1 MPAAR
6 QSYDRVAIALHWA
19 IAAAIIILIYVGK
32 WMTEAL
38 ETHSAPQMV
47 VFQAYQWHK
56 SVGLSVLVLSL
67 FRIYWRVRHKP
78 PALPDQM
85 SAFER
90 LASHAA
96 HIGFYGLMIGLPL
109 TGWAMV
115 STSPW
120 GLPTIW
126 FGLFEW
132 PHLPILSTLE
142 DKKPVEAVFKEA
154 HELLGNLA
162 IGLIVLHVLAA
173 LKHQFI
179 NRDQVLARMVPWLG
193 RFSGKDNVAP

>member
-1 MPAAR
+1 MPASR
-6 QSYDRVAIALHWA
+6 QTYDRVAIALHWA
-19 IAAAIIILIYVGK
+19 IAAAILILLYVGK

-67 FRIYWRVRHKP
+67 FRIYWRVRHSP
-78 PALPDQM
+78 PPLPEHMPAL
-85 SAFER
+85 ER
-90 LASHAA
+90 WAA
-96 HIGFYGLMIGLPL
+96 HGAHLGFYGLMIGLPL

-132 PHLPILSTLE
+132 PHLPVLSSLE
-142 DKKPVEAVFKEA
+142 DKKPVEAFFKET

-162 IGLIVLHVLAA
+162 IGLIALHVLAA

-179 NRDQVLARMVPWLG
+179 NRDQVLGHMIPWFHRG
-193 RFSGKDNVAP
+193 SGKDNVAS